1 MLLDKDE
8 FVFHA
13 NQGWSESSTKQ
24 RKTTHWKCRE
34 RGISKCP
41 ARASTKGIYVKNWR
55 NEHNHLKRPIFL
67 KEEDFISKKDWKK

>member
-13 NQGWSESSTKQ
+13 SQGWSESSTKQ
-24 RKTTHWKCRE
+24 RKTVQWVCRE
-34 RGISKCP
+34 GRISKCP

-55 NEHNHLKRPIFL
+55 NTHNHLKRPIFL
-67 KEEDFISKKDWKK
+67 TR